1 MRGLLTSYKRVP
13 PHKGGSYAELN
24 DDFSRVRPQNAP
36 CALGGFSAAM
46 TQGKFFYSFSFV

>member
-1 MRGLLTSYKRVP
+1 MP